1 MYFVPLSGFIICA
14 YYCTALLLFFKYKI
28 FLDICDLLYIQL
40 FTFLILFFDCAGDG
54 TATSKSPAS
63 KKGRK
68 SADDDGGDN
77 GGGDDDDGGGP
88 GQGVIDIKDLDL
100 DDLAAQKADYLK
112 ELCRSYGIPVSGNK
126 TVLIQRLTDLKN
138 G

>member
-1 MYFVPLSGFIICA
+1 MHITVLHCYFFSN
-14 YYCTALLLFFKYKI
+14 KN

-40 FTFLILFFDCAGDG
+40 FNFFIVFFVCAADG

-77 GGGDDDDGGGP
+77 GGGDDDGGG
-88 GQGVIDIKDLDL
+88 GQDVVDIKDLDL

-112 ELCRSYGIPVSGNK
+112 ELCRSYGLPVSGNK